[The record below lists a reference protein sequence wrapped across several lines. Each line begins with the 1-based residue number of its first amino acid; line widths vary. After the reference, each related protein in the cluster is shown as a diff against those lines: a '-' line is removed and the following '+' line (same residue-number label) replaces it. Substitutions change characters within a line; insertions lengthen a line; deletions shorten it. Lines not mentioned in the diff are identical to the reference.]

1 MRIQRRDFLK
11 AIGVGGVGAA
21 LLANSVVKVFTQ
33 NKTKEVIL
41 QDAGKW
47 IPSTCQG
54 CTTWCPIEV
63 FVINGRAVKVRGNA
77 RSKVNPGY
85 VCPRGH
91 FIPVMTYDPD
101 RIKVPL
107 KRTNPVKGRGVDPQF
122 VPITWDEALEII
134 ADKILELRN
143 NGEIHKLMFLRGR
156 YTPVLTNIV
165 YSSMPKILGTPNSFS
180 HSSICAEAEKS
191 GPFFTEG
198 YWGYRDYDVMNS
210 KYIVLWGVDP
220 VRSNRLV
227 PGMINKWGKL
237 VEKAKVVTI
246 DPLLTT
252 AASKSHEW
260 LSIIPGQ
267 DGALAVAFAH
277 VILAEGLWNKEFVG
291 DFKDGVNRFKPNQI
305 VSEDDFQENYT
316 YGLVKWWNLE
326 LKDKTPEWA
335 EPITGISKEKI
346 VQIAR
351 EMGKAAPRVI
361 HWLGPGPA
369 MSPRGSYTA
378 MAIHALNGLLGSAD
392 NEGGTLRGPS
402 FKVGSTPAVD
412 NYLDDIAKAGN
423 SQKKIDGRGDID
435 MPAMASGKIGSGVV
449 TANIA
454 NNLLK
459 DKPYEIKMAIGY
471 WCNFNFSVA
480 GAQRWDEAMKKIPF
494 FVHCVTNVSEMTM
507 FADIVLPSTFHATE
521 QWSIVD
527 SKGNLHSN
535 VTIQQPLARR
545 LFDVKNYETEIA
557 WLLAE
562 KLKAKGFANLYDY
575 FHNEFANPETGA
587 KPTNAEEFALFAT
600 MKYAKPAYDLIGGWE
615 KFLEEGVVNFGPY
628 NFRAKWQDF
637 GTPTKKFEFYSE
649 SMKKAWNDHATKY
662 NRTID
667 EVLEIC
673 NYNARGEI
681 AFVPHYE
688 PPIRKGDS
696 SEFPFIFIDAKSR
709 LNREGRS
716 QNVSWYY
723 EFKMVDPGDEKMK
736 DVTKINPIDAE
747 RLGLR
752 EGDKIRL
759 ISVQGSIESEVKIW
773 EGIRPGFIT
782 KTYGQGHWAYGRI
795 ASVNYKLGIPRGGN
809 NNEIIPDEYD
819 RISGSTARNGGY
831 VGIKIE
837 KI

>member
-11 AIGVGGVGAA
+11 ALGLGGVGTA
-21 LLANSVVKVFTQ
+21 LLANSVVRVFSQ
-33 NKTKEVIL
+33 NKTKDVIL
-41 QDAGKW
+41 QDVGKW

-63 FVINGRAVKVRGNA
+63 FVINGRAVKVRGNHN
-77 RSKVNPGY
+77 SKVNPGY

-91 FIPVMTYDPD
+91 FIPIMTYDPD

-107 KRTNPVKGRGVDPQF
+107 KRTNPLKGRGVDPQF

-134 ADKILELRN
+134 ADKIMELRS

-156 YTPVLTNIV
+156 YTPVLNSIV

-191 GPFFTEG
+191 GSFFTEG

-227 PGMINKWGKL
+227 PGMMNKWGKM

-246 DPLLTT
+246 DPILTT

-260 LSIIPGQ
+260 LPIIPGQ

-277 VILAEGLWNKEFVG
+277 VILTEGLWNKEFVG
-291 DFKDGVNRFKPNQI
+291 DFKDGVNRFVPNQI

-316 YGLVKWWNLE
+316 YGLVKWWNIE

-346 VQIAR
+346 VQIAK

-402 FKVGSTPAVD
+402 YKVASTPAVD
-412 NYLDDIAKAGN
+412 NYLDDIAKTGN

-435 MPAMASGKIGSGVV
+435 MPAMASGKLGSGVV
-449 TANIA
+449 TSNIA
-454 NNLLK
+454 NNILK

-494 FVHCVTNVSEMTM
+494 FVHCVTHASEMTM

-521 QWSIVD
+521 QLAIVA

-535 VTIQQPLARR
+535 VSIQQPLARK
-545 LFDVKNYETEIA
+545 LFDVKNYETEVA

-562 KLKAKGFANLYDY
+562 KLKAKGFSNLYDY
-575 FHNEFANPETGA
+575 LQNEFANPETGE
-587 KPTNAEEFALFAT
+587 KPRNAEEFALFAT

-615 KFLEEGVVNFGPY
+615 KFLEDGVVNFGPY
-628 NFRAKWQDF
+628 NFRSKWQDF

-649 SMKKAWNDHATKY
+649 SMKKAWTDHATKY
-662 NRTID
+662 NKTID

-673 NYNARGEI
+673 NYTARGET

-696 SEFPFIFIDAKSR
+696 SEYPFIFIDAKSR

-716 QNVSWYY
+716 QNISWYY
-723 EFKMVDPGDEKMK
+723 EFKIVDPGDERMK

-747 RLGLR
+747 RLGLKD
-752 EGDKIRL
+752 GDKIRL
-759 ISVQGSIESEVKIW
+759 VTVQGSIESVVKIW
-773 EGIRPGFIT
+773 EGVRPGFIT
-782 KTYGQGHWAYGRI
+782 KTFGQGHWAYGRF
-795 ASVNYKLGIPRGGN
+795 ASIDYKRGVARGGN

-831 VGIKIE
+831 VGVKIE
-837 KI
+837 KL

>member
-1 MRIQRRDFLK
+1 MKIQRRDFLK
-11 AIGVGGVGAA
+11 ALGIGGVGTA
-21 LLANSVVKVFTQ
+21 LLANSVVRVFSQ
-33 NKTKEVIL
+33 NKTKELIL
-41 QDAGKW
+41 QDVGKW

-63 FVINGRAVKVRGNA
+63 FVINGRAVKVRGNH

-91 FIPVMTYDPD
+91 FIPIINYDPD
-101 RIKVPL
+101 RVKVPL
-107 KRTNPVKGRGVDPQF
+107 KRTNPLKGRGIDPQF

-134 ADKILELRN
+134 ADKIMELRS

-165 YSSMPKILGTPNSFS
+165 YSSLPKILGTPNSFS

-198 YWGYRDYDVMNS
+198 YWGYRDYDIMNS

-227 PGMINKWGKL
+227 PGMINKWGKI

-246 DPLLTT
+246 DPILTT

-260 LSIIPGQ
+260 LPIIPGQ

-277 VILAEGLWNKEFVG
+277 VILTEGLWNKEFVG
-291 DFKDGVNRFKPNQI
+291 DFKDGVNRFVPNQI

-316 YGLVKWWNLE
+316 YGLVKWWNIE

-346 VQIAR
+346 VQIAK

-378 MAIHALNGLLGSAD
+378 MVIHALNGLLGSAD

-402 FKVGSTPAVD
+402 YKVASTPAVD
-412 NYLDDIAKAGN
+412 NYLDDIAKTGN

-435 MPAMASGKIGSGVV
+435 MPAMASGKVGSGVV

-454 NNLLK
+454 NNILK

-480 GAQRWDEAMKKIPF
+480 GAQRWDEAIKKIPF
-494 FVHCVTNVSEMTM
+494 FVHCVTHASEMTM

-521 QWSIVD
+521 QWSIVE

-535 VTIQQPLARR
+535 VSIQQPLARR
-545 LFDVKNYETEIA
+545 LFDVKDYETEVV

-562 KLKAKGFANLYDY
+562 KLKAKGFSNLYDY
-575 FHNEFANPETGA
+575 FYNEFANPETGE
-587 KPTNAEEFALFAT
+587 KPRNAEEFALFAT

-628 NFRAKWQDF
+628 NFRSKWQDF

-662 NRTID
+662 NKTID

-673 NYNARGEI
+673 NYAARGET

-696 SEFPFIFIDAKSR
+696 GEYPLIFIDAKSR

-716 QNVSWYY
+716 QNISWYY
-723 EFKMVDPGDEKMK
+723 EFKIVDPGDENMK
-736 DVTKINPIDAE
+736 DVTKINPVDAE
-747 RLGLR
+747 KLGLKD
-752 EGDKIRL
+752 GDKIRL
-759 ISVQGSIESEVKIW
+759 VTV
-773 EGIRPGFIT
+773 
-782 KTYGQGHWAYGRI
+782 
-795 ASVNYKLGIPRGGN
+795 
-809 NNEIIPDEYD
+809 
-819 RISGSTARNGGY
+819 
-831 VGIKIE
+831 
-837 KI
+837 